1 MSMKRG
7 LLARGGFSLV
17 FFSLFSVVATSL
29 ALFAVP
35 NQKILLGGAL
45 LLFAGILVGAYYRVP
60 RRRRIRRKQVTKF
73 VSKNADILAI
83 TGAMLAVGIYFI
95 VFKFPFA
102 AGTINNTPAVVVS
115 IDSGDPYTAFQ
126 GGHTIGISSVP
137 NSNTGN
143 AITCYADNDTS
154 WVGAQS
160 CTACASSCTAGP
172 YSCTIGSFTLAG
184 CGSTQTVYVRCSDSQ
199 APTTYTTTQSDT
211 IVCDNTAPVAG
222 TISSPATGTYDAD
235 GSFNI
240 VWAGGSDAQSGV
252 ASNTLY
258 RRIGTL
264 SNGACLGY
272 GSYSSISTTPGTTAQ
287 SGLGTGCYEY
297 KVTTCNNV

>member
-1 MSMKRG
+1 MAMKRG

-17 FFSLFSVVATSL
+17 FFSLLSVVATSL
-29 ALFAVP
+29 ALLAVP
-35 NQKILLGGAL
+35 SQKLLLGGAL
-45 LLFAGILVGAYYRVP
+45 LLLAGITAGAYYRVP
-60 RRRRIRRKQVTKF
+60 KKSKKKVTTF

-83 TGAMLAVGIYFI
+83 IGAILAVGIYFI

-115 IDSGDPYTAFQ
+115 IDSGDPYTNLQ

-137 NSNTGN
+137 NSNTAS

-160 CTACASSCTAGP
+160 CTACAASCSAGP
-172 YSCTIGSFTLAG
+172 YSCNIGNFTLAG
-184 CGSTQTVYVRCSDSQ
+184 CGSTQTVYVRCSDAQ
-199 APTTYTTTQSDT
+199 VPWIYTTVQSDT
-211 IVCDNTAPVAG
+211 IVCDNFAPVAG

-235 GSFNI
+235 GTYN
-240 VWAGGSDAQSGV
+240 VAWTGGSDAQSGV
-252 ASNTLY
+252 ASNNLY
-258 RRIGTL
+258 RRTGTL
-264 SNGACLGY
+264 SNGACSGY
-272 GSYSSISTTPGTTAQ
+272 GAYSSVSSTPGTTAQ
-287 SGLGTGCYEY
+287 SGLATGCYEY

>member
-1 MSMKRG
+1 MKRG

-17 FFSLFSVVATSL
+17 FFSLFSVLATSL

-35 NQKILLGGAL
+35 SQKVILGGAL
-45 LLFAGILVGAYYRVP
+45 LLFAGISVGAYYRVP
-60 RRRRIRRKQVTKF
+60 RKKRKQVTTF
-73 VSKNADILAI
+73 ISKNADIIAVIGAI
-83 TGAMLAVGIYFI
+83 LAVGIYFI

-115 IDSGDPYTAFQ
+115 IDAGDPYTNLQ

-137 NSNTGN
+137 NSNTGS
-143 AITCYADNDTS
+143 AITCYAANTS
-154 WVGAQS
+154 AFTTTQQ
-160 CTACASSCTAGP
+160 CTACASSCTGGP
-172 YSCTIGSFTLAG
+172 YSCSISSFTLAG
-184 CGSTQTVYVRCSDSQ
+184 CGSTQTVYVRCSDAQ
-199 APTTYTTTQSDT
+199 IPGTYTTMQSDT

-235 GSFNI
+235 GTYNI

-252 ASNTLY
+252 ANNTLH
-258 RRIGTL
+258 RRTGTL
-264 SNGACLGY
+264 SGTACSSYGA
-272 GSYSSISTTPGTTAQ
+272 YSSVSSTPGTTAQ

-297 KVTTCNNV
+297 KVITCNNV